1 MSDAPRGTDR
11 PGGPGYRLADVPPGG
26 IAAGVADMGL
36 APPPEVLVAAHAALD
51 AHVGYPSV
59 AELDAVRDAADAWWQ
74 ERHGLALVPGRT
86 AVTRSAVA
94 AIAGLLGRWTAPG
107 DVVVRAVPGYPPLGQ
122 AVLGTRCVD
131 RTVEL
136 VPDPATPTRLVV
148 DPDDLDAALAG
159 AAVLLWVQP
168 GNPAGTVPTRSELE
182 QVVDVA
188 ARHDVLVVS
197 DEVWADLVHAPHR
210 HVPLAVVAAERAPDL
225 RVVTV
230 TGATKTFD
238 VAGLGAT
245 LATSSHDDVH
255 AALVGPGRVP
265 LLSAP
270 SVAGLAGSAAAYRHG
285 GPWLDAVLALL
296 RRNRDVA
303 SATLRELLGPE
314 SVAEAEG
321 TYLLWV
327 RAPRSWGD
335 DPATH
340 LLEQAGVVVTDGAG
354 MDGPGWVRLNL
365 AAPAPTVDDLLA
377 RLVAAT

>member
-1 MSDAPRGTDR
+1 MTDAPRGTDR
-11 PGGPGYRLADVPPGG
+11 PGGPGHRLAEVPPGG

-36 APPPEVLVAAHAALD
+36 APPPELLVAAHEALD
-51 AHVGYPSV
+51 GHVGYPST
-59 AELDAVRDAADAWWQ
+59 AEHERARAAADAWWQ
-74 ERHGLALVPGRT
+74 QRHGLALPAGRT

-94 AIAGLLGRWTAPG
+94 AIAGLLGRWTTPG
-107 DVVVRAVPGYPPLGQ
+107 DVVVRAVPGYPPLGH

-136 VPDPATPTRLVV
+136 VADPAAPTRLVL
-148 DPDDLDAALAG
+148 DPVDLDRALDG

-168 GNPAGTVPTRSELE
+168 GNPAGTVPTRAELE

-188 ARHDVLVVS
+188 ARHDVMVVS
-197 DEVWADLVHAPHR
+197 DEVWADLVHTPHQ
-210 HVPLAVVAAERAPDL
+210 HVPLATVAAERAPEL

-245 LATSSHDDVH
+245 LASSSHDDVH

-270 SVAGLAGSAAAYRHG
+270 SVPGLAATAAAYERG
-285 GPWLDAVLALL
+285 GPWLEATLGLL

-303 SATLRELLGPE
+303 TTVLRELLGPE
-314 SVAEAEG
+314 SVADAEG

-327 RAPRSWGD
+327 RAPRAWGD
-335 DPATH
+335 DPPAH
-340 LLEQAGVVVTDGAG
+340 LLERTGVVVTDGAG
-354 MDGPGWVRLNL
+354 MDGPGWVRCNL
-365 AAPAPTVDDLLA
+365 AAPADTVDDLLA